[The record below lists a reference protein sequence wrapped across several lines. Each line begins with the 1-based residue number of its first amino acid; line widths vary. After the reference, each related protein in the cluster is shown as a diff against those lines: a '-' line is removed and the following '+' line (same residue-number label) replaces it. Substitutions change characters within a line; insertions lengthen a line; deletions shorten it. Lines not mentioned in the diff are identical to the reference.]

1 MSESLFVKRGGY
13 RRMDTF
19 MLATIIYYGTV
30 EFCRRH
36 IRSHRQVE
44 QMEQAARSGRQNLAE
59 GSERAAT
66 STQTEMT
73 LTDVARASLAEL

>member
-1 MSESLFVKRGGY
+1 MSESLFTKRGGY

-19 MLATIIYYGTV
+19 MLATIVYYATV
-30 EFCRRH
+30 EFCRKH
-36 IRSHRQVE
+36 VRSNRQAE
-44 QMEQAARSGRQNLAE
+44 QMQQAGRSGRQNMAE

-73 LTDVARASLAEL
+73 LTDVTLT